1 MTYNNLHHIMETV
14 KTMDKVK
21 VQAPKQF
28 TKQGVIEYLESRG
41 GKAIMDTRAVAAILE
56 RDMQTIRRYAKRGE
70 LKCDMSVFNRA
81 VYSIEDVADFL
92 LAHPSICGMSKNE
105 FQLTE
110 KTTELIRRIACKN
123 WKPLVDRLGLDDVV
137 VEDEAEWELSET
149 QDNLFEGWKVEMRS
163 FHSDRVLRK
172 IEEVNLKAQQQAMQ
186 KRTKSK
192 EVPYNPIKISDEG
205 LETIEW
211 LSLDCTTAVKQA
223 PWHSDAEVKIDRL
236 GYVILNGKK
245 TQDFWDGTIKCDHK
259 PLRMK
264 VRNICGDETV
274 FQL

>member
-1 MTYNNLHHIMETV
+1 MMTYDNLHHIMETA

-137 VEDEAEWELSET
+137 VEVQLR
-149 QDNLFEGWKVEMRS
+149 LLKKRS
-163 FHSDRVLRK
+163 VFRGEDLGGVIQHILANIYR
-172 IEEVNLKAQQQAMQ
+172 KAQRQVSTIPLSQ
-186 KRTKSK
+186 
-192 EVPYNPIKISDEG
+192 VEG
-205 LETIEW
+205 RI
-211 LSLDCTTAVKQA
+211 
-223 PWHSDAEVKIDRL
+223 
-236 GYVILNGKK
+236 
-245 TQDFWDGTIKCDHK
+245 
-259 PLRMK
+259 
-264 VRNICGDETV
+264 
-274 FQL
+274 

>member
-1 MTYNNLHHIMETV
+1 
-14 KTMDKVK
+14 MDKVK

-92 LAHPSICGMSKNE
+92 LAHPSICGMSKTE

-123 WKPLVDRLGLDDVV
+123 WKPLCDKLGLDDVV
-137 VEDEAEWELSET
+137 VEVQLR
-149 QDNLFEGWKVEMRS
+149 LLKKRS
-163 FHSDRVLRK
+163 VLCGEDLGGVIQHILANIYR
-172 IEEVNLKAQQQAMQ
+172 KAQRQVSTIPLSQ
-186 KRTKSK
+186 
-192 EVPYNPIKISDEG
+192 VEG
-205 LETIEW
+205 RI
-211 LSLDCTTAVKQA
+211 
-223 PWHSDAEVKIDRL
+223 
-236 GYVILNGKK
+236 
-245 TQDFWDGTIKCDHK
+245 
-259 PLRMK
+259 
-264 VRNICGDETV
+264 
-274 FQL
+274 